1 MLHTI
6 IADEVR
12 FLTFRSMSPGVQT
25 HWKAYLAF
33 GLFFTWMAGV
43 GRYWDNPR
51 AELWQLLGLGSVAYV
66 FSLSFVLWLLLA
78 PLRPQ
83 NWGYRNVLLF
93 VTLTAPPAVLYAI
106 PVERFMSVAAA
117 AATNAWFL
125 AIVASWRVALL
136 AVFLRR
142 VARLDWLALVVAT
155 LLPLALIVV
164 ALALLNLEHVLFD
177 LMAGI
182 REQDKSSADTAYSLV
197 FMLAVFSYFSAPMLL
212 IGYIIFVVRAFRS
225 SRRKNASEQAGP

>member
-1 MLHTI
+1 MLRTI
-6 IADEVR
+6 LVDEFR
-12 FLTFRSMSPGVQT
+12 FLTFRSMSAAVQT

-33 GLFFTWMAGV
+33 GLCFTWMAGV

-51 AELWQLLGLGSVAYV
+51 AEPWQLLGLGSIAYV
-66 FSLSFVLWLLLA
+66 FSLALVLWLLLA
-78 PLRPQ
+78 PLRPA
-83 NWGYRNVLLF
+83 NWNYRNVLLF
-93 VTLTAPPAVLYAI
+93 VTLTAPPAVLYAV
-106 PVERFMSVAAA
+106 PVERFMSPGAA

-142 VARLDWLALVVAT
+142 VARLNWMPLVIAT

-164 ALALLNLEHVLFD
+164 ALAMLNLEHVLFD

-182 REQDKSSADTAYSLV
+182 REQDQSSADTAYGIV
-197 FMLAVFSYFSAPMLL
+197 FMLAVLSYVSAPILL
-212 IGYIIFVVRAFRS
+212 IGYIIAVVRAFR
-225 SRRKNASEQAGP
+225 AST